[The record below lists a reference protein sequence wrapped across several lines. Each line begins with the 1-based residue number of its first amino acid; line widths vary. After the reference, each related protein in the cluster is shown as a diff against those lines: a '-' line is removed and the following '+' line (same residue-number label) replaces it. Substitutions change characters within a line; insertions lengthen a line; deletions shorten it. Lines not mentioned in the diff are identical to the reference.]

1 MRSPLVLTLPM
12 RSRSLIPLGVLLLLP
27 LAGGVSPLLAQ
38 RDSSFAVA
46 RNAVVDITV
55 RTGRLVVRG
64 GSASTGAIRGRS
76 GDYQLRTTGVGV
88 TLEASEDMR
97 SSRSDRSSDRTSSRT
112 ASRRND
118 ATLELDLPR
127 NVRLVIST
135 ASADVD
141 VSGIDGDVE
150 IRTTSG
156 DVSLDDIGGRLTL
169 ETLSG
174 DIRLGGRSGPARV
187 TTMSGD
193 ITLRGVRDEANV
205 HTTSGDVLLG
215 MDRAARVEV
224 ESISGDITFDG
235 NTTDDARLQLT
246 THSGD
251 VTLRLPE
258 NVRGSM
264 DVSTFNGDMTASGSL
279 TLMPNS
285 LTSSRSERAVRRYEI
300 GGGGSTR
307 FTISTFNGDV
317 RVVRGN
323 RS

>member
-1 MRSPLVLTLPM
+1 MRSSLVTSLVPR
-12 RSRSLIPLGVLLLLP
+12 RSRSLMPLAVLLLA
-27 LAGGVSPLLAQ
+27 LAGGASSLRAQ
-38 RDSSFAVA
+38 SDSSFAVA

-64 GSASTGAIRGRS
+64 GAGSAGAVRGRS

-88 TLEASEDMR
+88 TLEASDDSR
-97 SSRSDRSSDRTSSRT
+97 SSRTSRT
-112 ASRRND
+112 ASRRSD
-118 ATLELDLPR
+118 GTLELDLPR
-127 NVRLVIST
+127 SVRLVIST

-156 DVSLDDIGGRLTL
+156 DIGLSDIGGRLTL

-174 DIRLGGRSGPARV
+174 DVRLSGRSGSARV

-193 ITLRGVRDEANV
+193 ITLRGVRDDVNV
-205 HTTSGDVLLG
+205 HTTSGDVVLG
-215 MDRAARVEV
+215 MERAARVDV
-224 ESISGDITFDG
+224 ESISGDVTFDG
-235 NTTDDARLQLT
+235 NTTDDARLHLT

-258 NVRGSM
+258 RASGSI
-264 DVSTFNGDMTASGSL
+264 DLATFNGDMTATGTL
-279 TLMPNS
+279 TLMPSS
-285 LTSSRSERAVRRYEI
+285 LTSSRNDRPVRRYEI
-300 GGGGSTR
+300 GGGGATR

-323 RS
+323 R

>member
-1 MRSPLVLTLPM
+1 MRSSYLVTFSM
-12 RSRSLIPLGVLLLLP
+12 RSRFLTALGALLMLP

-46 RNAVVDITV
+46 SNAVVDITV
-55 RTGRLVVRG
+55 RTGRLVVHG
-64 GSASTGAIRGRS
+64 GSAATGAIRGRR
-76 GDYQLRTTGVGV
+76 GGYQLRTTGVGV
-88 TLEASEDMR
+88 TLEASEN
-97 SSRSDRSSDRTSSRT
+97 SRSNQSSRT
-112 ASRRND
+112 ASRRTD

-156 DVSLDDIGGRLTL
+156 DIGLDDIGGRLTL

-174 DIRLGGRSGPARV
+174 NIRLGGRSGPARV

-193 ITLRGVRDEANV
+193 ITLRGVRDDVNV
-205 HTTSGDVLLG
+205 HTTSGDVVLG
-215 MDRAARVEV
+215 MDRAARVDV

-258 NVRGSM
+258 SARGSI
-264 DVSTFNGDMTASGSL
+264 DLSTFNGDMTASGSL
-279 TLMPNS
+279 TLMPGS
-285 LTSSRSERAVRRYEI
+285 LTSSRRDRAVRRYAI

>member
-1 MRSPLVLTLPM
+1 MRSLHVPSLLRPC
-12 RSRSLIPLGVLLLLP
+12 SRCCVPFGALLLLA
-27 LAGGVSPLLAQ
+27 LAGGASPLRAQ
-38 RDSSFAVA
+38 SDSSFAVV

-64 GSASTGAIRGRS
+64 GASATGAVRGRS
-76 GDYQLRTTGVGV
+76 GEYQLRTTGVGV
-88 TLEASEDMR
+88 TLEASDD
-97 SSRSDRSSDRTSSRT
+97 SRAGRASRT
-112 ASRRND
+112 ASRRTG

-127 NVRLVIST
+127 SVRLVVST

-156 DVSLDDIGGRLTL
+156 DIGLDDIGGRLTL

-174 DIRLGGRSGPARV
+174 DIRLDGRAGPARV

-193 ITLRGVRDEANV
+193 ITLRGVRADVNV
-205 HTTSGDVLLG
+205 HTTSGDVVLG
-215 MDRAARVEV
+215 MDRAARVDV

-258 NVRGSM
+258 SARGSI
-264 DVSTFNGDMTASGSL
+264 DLSTFNGNMSATGSL
-279 TLMPNS
+279 ALMPSS
-285 LTSSRSERAVRRYEI
+285 LASSRRERPARRYEI

-323 RS
+323 R

>member
-1 MRSPLVLTLPM
+1 VFTLSL
-12 RSRSLIPLGVLLLLP
+12 RSRVLIPIGALLLVP
-27 LAGGVSPLLAQ
+27 LAAGITPLRAQ
-38 RDSSFAVA
+38 GDSSFAVA
-46 RNAVVDITV
+46 RNAVVDITL

-76 GDYQLRTTGVGV
+76 GEYQLRTSGVGV
-88 TLEASEDMR
+88 TLED
-97 SSRSDRSSDRTSSRT
+97 SDSMRSSDRSRSRT

-135 ASADVD
+135 ASADID

-150 IRTTSG
+150 VRTTSG
-156 DVSLDDIGGRLTL
+156 DISLDDIGGRLTL

-174 DIRLGGRSGPARV
+174 DVRLDGRSGPARV

-193 ITLRGVRDEANV
+193 ITLRGVRDDVNV
-205 HTTSGDVLLG
+205 HTTSGDVMLG
-215 MDRAARVEV
+215 MDRAARVDV
-224 ESISGDITFDG
+224 ETISGDVTFDG
-235 NTTDDARLQLT
+235 STTDDARLQIN

-258 NVRGSM
+258 SARGSI
-264 DVSTFNGDMTASGSL
+264 DLSTYSGDMTASGSL

-307 FTISTFNGDV
+307 FTISTFTGDV

>member
-1 MRSPLVLTLPM
+1 MM
-12 RSRSLIPLGVLLLLP
+12 RSRHVPSLLRSCSRCCVPFGALLLLA
-27 LAGGVSPLLAQ
+27 LAGGASPLRAQ
-38 RDSSFAVA
+38 SDSSFALV

-64 GSASTGAIRGRS
+64 GASATGAVRGRS
-76 GDYQLRTTGVGV
+76 GEYQLRTTGVGV
-88 TLEASEDMR
+88 TLEASDDSR
-97 SSRSDRSSDRTSSRT
+97 SSRSSRST
-112 ASRRND
+112 ASRRTD

-127 NVRLVIST
+127 SVRLVVST

-156 DVSLDDIGGRLTL
+156 DIGLDDIGGRLTL

-174 DIRLGGRSGPARV
+174 DIRLDGRSGSARV

-193 ITLRGVRDEANV
+193 ITLRGVRADVNV
-205 HTTSGDVLLG
+205 HTTSGDVVLG
-215 MDRAARVEV
+215 MDRAARVDV

-258 NVRGSM
+258 SARGSI
-264 DVSTFNGDMTASGSL
+264 DLSTFNGNMSATGSL

-285 LTSSRSERAVRRYEI
+285 LASSRRERPARRYEI

-323 RS
+323 R

>member
-1 MRSPLVLTLPM
+1 MSILSL
-12 RSRSLIPLGVLLLLP
+12 RSRLLVPLGALLLLP
-27 LAGGVSPLLAQ
+27 LAGGVSPLQAQ
-38 RDSSFAVA
+38 GDSSFVVA
-46 RNAVVDITV
+46 RDAVVDITL

-64 GSASTGAIRGRS
+64 GSATTGAIRGRS

-88 TLEASEDMR
+88 TVDASEDMR
-97 SSRSDRSSDRTSSRT
+97 SSRSSRPSRT

-127 NVRLVIST
+127 NVRLVVST

-141 VSGIDGDVE
+141 ISGIDGDVE

-156 DVSLDDIGGRLTL
+156 DISLDDIGGRLTL

-174 DIRLGGRSGPARV
+174 DILLGGRSGPARV

-193 ITLRGVRDEANV
+193 ITMRGVRDEANV
-205 HTTSGDVLLG
+205 HTTSGDVMLG

-235 NTTDDARLQLT
+235 NTTDDARLQIT

-285 LTSSRSERAVRRYEI
+285 LSSRSERAVRRYEI

-307 FTISTFNGDV
+307 FTISTFSGDV

>member
-1 MRSPLVLTLPM
+1 MRSSYLVTFSM
-12 RSRSLIPLGVLLLLP
+12 RSRFLTALGALLMLP

-46 RNAVVDITV
+46 SNAVVDITV
-55 RTGRLVVRG
+55 RTGRLVVHG
-64 GSASTGAIRGRS
+64 GSAATGAIRGRRD
-76 GDYQLRTTGVGV
+76 GYQLRTTGVGV
-88 TLEASEDMR
+88 TLEASENSWSNR
-97 SSRSDRSSDRTSSRT
+97 SSRT
-112 ASRRND
+112 ASRRTD

-156 DVSLDDIGGRLTL
+156 DIGLDDIGGRLTL

-174 DIRLGGRSGPARV
+174 NIRLGGRSGPARV

-193 ITLRGVRDEANV
+193 ITLRGVRDDVNV
-205 HTTSGDVLLG
+205 HTTSGDVVLG
-215 MDRAARVEV
+215 MDRAARVDV

-235 NTTDDARLQLT
+235 NTTDDARLQFT

-258 NVRGSM
+258 SARGSI
-264 DVSTFNGDMTASGSL
+264 DLSTFNGDMTASGSL
-279 TLMPNS
+279 TLMPTS
-285 LTSSRSERAVRRYEI
+285 LTSSRSDRAARRYAI

>member
-1 MRSPLVLTLPM
+1 MRDSLVLTLPM
-12 RSRSLIPLGVLLLLP
+12 RSRLLIPLGALLLLP
-27 LAGGVSPLLAQ
+27 LAGSLSPLLAQ

-88 TLEASEDMR
+88 TLEATDEMR
-97 SSRSDRSSDRTSSRT
+97 SRRTNS
-112 ASRRND
+112 ASGRND

-141 VSGIDGDVE
+141 VSGIEGDVE
-150 IRTTSG
+150 IRTTG
-156 DVSLDDIGGRLTL
+156 GNVSLDDIGGRITL

-174 DIRLGGRSGPARV
+174 DIRLGGGSGSARV

-205 HTTSGDVLLG
+205 HTTSGDVLLA

-224 ESISGDITFDG
+224 ESISGDLTFDG
-235 NTTDDARLQLT
+235 STTDDARLQLT

-251 VTLRLPE
+251 VTLRLPD
-258 NVRGSM
+258 NARGSI
-264 DVSTFNGDMTASGSL
+264 DLSTFNGEMTAPGSL

-285 LTSSRSERAVRRYEI
+285 LTSSSRERTGRRYEI

>member
-1 MRSPLVLTLPM
+1 MFTLPL
-12 RSRSLIPLGVLLLLP
+12 RSRLLIPLGALLMLP
-27 LAGGVSPLLAQ
+27 LAGAASPLLAQ

-64 GSASTGAIRGRS
+64 GSATTGAIRGRT
-76 GDYQLRTTGVGV
+76 GDYQLRTSGVGV
-88 TLEASEDMR
+88 TLEASDDMR
-97 SSRSDRSSDRTSSRT
+97 STSSSRSG
-112 ASRRND
+112 SRRDD

-127 NVRLVIST
+127 NVRVVIST

-156 DVSLDDIGGRLTL
+156 DIGLDDIGGRLTL

-193 ITLRGVRDEANV
+193 ITLRGVRDDVNV
-205 HTTSGDVLLG
+205 HTTSGDVMLG
-215 MDRAARVEV
+215 MDRAARVEA
-224 ESISGDITFDG
+224 ESISGSITFDG
-235 NTTDDARLQLT
+235 STTDDARLQLT

-258 NVRGSM
+258 SARGSI
-264 DVSTFNGDMTASGSL
+264 DVSTFNGEMSASGAGSL
-279 TLMPNS
+279 TLMPSS
-285 LTSSRSERAVRRYEI
+285 LTPSRNDRAVRRYEI

-317 RVVRGN
+317 RVVRGT

>member
-1 MRSPLVLTLPM
+1 MSILSLRLRLLV
-12 RSRSLIPLGVLLLLP
+12 PLGALLLLTE
-27 LAGGVSPLLAQ
+27 GVSPLQAQ
-38 RDSSFAVA
+38 SDSSFAVA
-46 RNAVVDITV
+46 RNAVVDITL

-64 GSASTGAIRGRS
+64 SSATTGAVRGRS

-88 TLEASEDMR
+88 TLDASGDMR
-97 SSRSDRSSDRTSSRT
+97 SSRTSART

-127 NVRLVIST
+127 NVRLVVST
-135 ASADVD
+135 SSADVD
-141 VSGIDGDVE
+141 ISGIDGDVE

-156 DVSLDDIGGRLTL
+156 DISLDDIGGRLTL

-174 DIRLGGRSGPARV
+174 DVRLGGRSGPARV

-193 ITLRGVRDEANV
+193 ITMRGVRDDAHV
-205 HTTSGDVLLG
+205 HTTSGDVILG
-215 MDRAARVEV
+215 MERAARVDV
-224 ESISGDITFDG
+224 ESISGDVTFDG
-235 NTTDDARLQLT
+235 STTDDARLQVT

-258 NVRGSM
+258 SAHGSI
-264 DVSTFNGDMTASGSL
+264 DLSTFSGDMTASGSL

-307 FTISTFNGDV
+307 FTISTFNGDL

>member
-1 MRSPLVLTLPM
+1 MRSSYLVTFSM
-12 RSRSLIPLGVLLLLP
+12 RSRFLTALGALLMLP

-46 RNAVVDITV
+46 SNAVVDITV
-55 RTGRLVVRG
+55 RTGRLVVHG
-64 GSASTGAIRGRS
+64 GSAATGAIRGRR
-76 GDYQLRTTGVGV
+76 GGYQLRTTDVGV
-88 TLEASEDMR
+88 TLEASENAR
-97 SSRSDRSSDRTSSRT
+97 SNRSSRT
-112 ASRRND
+112 ASRRTD
-118 ATLELDLPR
+118 ATLELDVPR
-127 NVRLVIST
+127 NVRLVISP

-156 DVSLDDIGGRLTL
+156 DIGLDDIGGRLTL

-193 ITLRGVRDEANV
+193 ITLRGVRDDVNV
-205 HTTSGDVLLG
+205 HTTSGDVVLG
-215 MDRAARVEV
+215 MDRAARVDV

-235 NTTDDARLQLT
+235 STTDDARLQLT

-258 NVRGSM
+258 SARGSI
-264 DVSTFNGDMTASGSL
+264 DLSTFNGDMTASGSL
-279 TLMPNS
+279 TLMPRS
-285 LTSSRSERAVRRYEI
+285 LTSSRRDRAVRRYEI

>member
-1 MRSPLVLTLPM
+1 MRDSLVLTLPM
-12 RSRSLIPLGVLLLLP
+12 RSRLLIPLGALLLLP
-27 LAGGVSPLLAQ
+27 LAGSLSPLLAQ

-88 TLEASEDMR
+88 TLEATDEMR
-97 SSRSDRSSDRTSSRT
+97 SRRTNS
-112 ASRRND
+112 ASGRND

-141 VSGIDGDVE
+141 VSGIEGDVE
-150 IRTTSG
+150 IRTTG
-156 DVSLDDIGGRLTL
+156 GNVSLDDIGGRITL

-174 DIRLGGRSGPARV
+174 DIRLGGGSGSARV

-205 HTTSGDVLLG
+205 HTTSGDVLLA

-224 ESISGDITFDG
+224 ESISGDLTFDG
-235 NTTDDARLQLT
+235 STTDDARLQLT

-251 VTLRLPE
+251 VTLRLPD
-258 NVRGSM
+258 NARGSI
-264 DVSTFNGDMTASGSL
+264 DLSTFNGEMTAPGSL
-279 TLMPNS
+279 TRMPNS
-285 LTSSRSERAVRRYEI
+285 LTSSSRDRTGRRYEI

>member
-1 MRSPLVLTLPM
+1 
-12 RSRSLIPLGVLLLLP
+12 
-27 LAGGVSPLLAQ
+27 LLAQ

-64 GSASTGAIRGRS
+64 GAATTGAIRGRS

-88 TLEASEDMR
+88 TLDASEDMR
-97 SSRSDRSSDRTSSRT
+97 SSRSSRSSRSE
-112 ASRRND
+112 SRRND

-156 DVSLDDIGGRLTL
+156 DIGLDDIGGRLTL
-169 ETLSG
+169 EALSG
-174 DIRLGGRSGPARV
+174 DIRLSGRSGPARV

-193 ITLRGVRDEANV
+193 ITLRGVRDEVNV
-205 HTTSGDVLLG
+205 HTTSGDVILG
-215 MDRAARVEV
+215 MDRAARVDV

-235 NTTDDARLQLT
+235 STTDDARLQLT

-258 NVRGSM
+258 IARGSI
-264 DVSTFNGDMTASGSL
+264 DVSTFNGEMTASGSL
-279 TLMPNS
+279 TLMPSS
-285 LTSSRSERAVRRYEI
+285 LTSTRSERAVRRYEI

>member
-1 MRSPLVLTLPM
+1 MRPPHGFTCSR
-12 RSRSLIPLGVLLLLP
+12 RSRFLVALGALLALS
-27 LAGGVSPLLAQ
+27 LAGGGTPLLAQ

-64 GSASTGAIRGRS
+64 GAATTGSIRGRS

-88 TLEASEDMR
+88 TLDASEDMR
-97 SSRSDRSSDRTSSRT
+97 SSRSNRSE
-112 ASRRND
+112 SRRSD

-135 ASADVD
+135 ASADVE

-156 DVSLDDIGGRLTL
+156 DIGLDDIGGRLTL
-169 ETLSG
+169 EALSG
-174 DIRLGGRSGPARV
+174 DVRVSGRSGPARV

-193 ITLRGVRDEANV
+193 ITLRGVRDEVNV
-205 HTTSGDVLLG
+205 HTTSGDVILG
-215 MDRAARVEV
+215 MDRATRVDV

-235 NTTDDARLQLT
+235 STTDDARLQLT

-258 NVRGSM
+258 NARGSI
-264 DVSTFNGDMTASGSL
+264 DVSTFNGEMTGSGSL
-279 TLMPNS
+279 TLMPSS

>member
-1 MRSPLVLTLPM
+1 MRSPFVSARPG
-12 RSRSLIPLGVLLLLP
+12 RSRLLVPHGALLMLLLT
-27 LAGGVSPLLAQ
+27 GGVSPLLAQ

-46 RNAVVDITV
+46 RNAVVDLTV

-64 GSASTGAIRGRS
+64 SSAMTGTIRGRS
-76 GDYQLRTTGVGV
+76 GDYQLRTTGVGIM
-88 TLEASEDMR
+88 LDASEDMR
-97 SSRSDRSSDRTSSRT
+97 SSSASRSG
-112 ASRRND
+112 SRRND

-127 NVRLVIST
+127 NVRLVVST

-156 DVSLDDIGGRLTL
+156 DIGLDDIGGRLTL

-193 ITLRGVRDEANV
+193 ITLRGVRDDVNV
-205 HTTSGDVLLG
+205 HTTSGDVMLG
-215 MDRAARVEV
+215 MDRAARVDV
-224 ESISGDITFDG
+224 ESISGSITFDG
-235 NTTDDARLQLT
+235 SATDDARLQLT
-246 THSGD
+246 THSGN

-258 NVRGSM
+258 GARGNM
-264 DVSTFNGDMTASGSL
+264 DVSMFNGDLTASGTL
-279 TLMPNS
+279 TLMPS
-285 LTSSRSERAVRRYEI
+285 SSTSSRGDRAVRRYEI

-307 FTISTFNGDV
+307 FTISTFSGNV

>member
-1 MRSPLVLTLPM
+1 M
-12 RSRSLIPLGVLLLLP
+12 LLLT
-27 LAGGVSPLLAQ
+27 GGVSPLLAQ

-46 RNAVVDITV
+46 RNAVVDLTV

-64 GSASTGAIRGRS
+64 SSAMTGTIRGRS
-76 GDYQLRTTGVGV
+76 GDYQLRTTGVGIM
-88 TLEASEDMR
+88 LDASEDMR
-97 SSRSDRSSDRTSSRT
+97 SSSASRSG
-112 ASRRND
+112 SRRND

-127 NVRLVIST
+127 NVRLVVST

-156 DVSLDDIGGRLTL
+156 DIGLDDIGGRLTL

-193 ITLRGVRDEANV
+193 ITLRGVRDDVNV
-205 HTTSGDVLLG
+205 HTTSGDVMLG
-215 MDRAARVEV
+215 MDRAARVDV
-224 ESISGDITFDG
+224 ESISGSITFDG
-235 NTTDDARLQLT
+235 SATDDARLQLT
-246 THSGD
+246 THSGN

-258 NVRGSM
+258 GARGNM
-264 DVSTFNGDMTASGSL
+264 DVSMFNGDLTASGTL
-279 TLMPNS
+279 TLMPS
-285 LTSSRSERAVRRYEI
+285 SSTSSRGDRAVRRYEI

-307 FTISTFNGDV
+307 FTISTFSGNV

>member
-1 MRSPLVLTLPM
+1 M
-12 RSRSLIPLGVLLLLP
+12 LP
-27 LAGGVSPLLAQ
+27 LAGGASPLLAQ

-64 GSASTGAIRGRS
+64 SSATTGAIRGRS

-88 TLEASEDMR
+88 TLEASEHMR
-97 SSRSDRSSDRTSSRT
+97 SSSSSRSG
-112 ASRRND
+112 SRRSD

-127 NVRLVIST
+127 NVRLVVST

-156 DVSLDDIGGRLTL
+156 DIGLDDIGGRLTL

-174 DIRLGGRSGPARV
+174 DIRLSGRSGPARV

-193 ITLRGVRDEANV
+193 ITLRGVRDDVNV
-205 HTTSGDVLLG
+205 HTTSGDVMLG
-215 MDRAARVEV
+215 MDRAARVDV
-224 ESISGDITFDG
+224 ESISGSITFDG
-235 NTTDDARLQLT
+235 STTDDARLQLT

-258 NVRGSM
+258 SARGSI
-264 DVSTFNGDMTASGSL
+264 DVSTFNGDMTASGSV
-279 TLMPNS
+279 TLMPSS
-285 LTSSRSERAVRRYEI
+285 LTSSRSDRAVRRYEI

-307 FTISTFNGDV
+307 FTISTFNGDI

>member
-1 MRSPLVLTLPM
+1 MRSSYLVTFSM
-12 RSRSLIPLGVLLLLP
+12 RSRFLTSLGALLMLP

-46 RNAVVDITV
+46 SNAVVDITV
-55 RTGRLVVRG
+55 RTGRLVVHG
-64 GSASTGAIRGRS
+64 GSAATGAIRGRHD
-76 GDYQLRTTGVGV
+76 GYQLRTTGVGI
-88 TLEASEDMR
+88 TLEASENSWSNR
-97 SSRSDRSSDRTSSRT
+97 SSRT
-112 ASRRND
+112 ANRRTD
-118 ATLELDLPR
+118 ATLELDVPR

-156 DVSLDDIGGRLTL
+156 DIGLDDIGGRLTL

-174 DIRLGGRSGPARV
+174 NIRLGGRSGPARV

-193 ITLRGVRDEANV
+193 ITLRGVRDDVNV
-205 HTTSGDVLLG
+205 HTTSGDVVLG
-215 MDRAARVEV
+215 MDRAARVDV

-258 NVRGSM
+258 SARGSI
-264 DVSTFNGDMTASGSL
+264 DLSTFNGDMTASGSL
-279 TLMPNS
+279 TLMPTS
-285 LTSSRSERAVRRYEI
+285 LTSSRRDRAARRYEI

>member
-1 MRSPLVLTLPM
+1 M
-12 RSRSLIPLGVLLLLP
+12 LP
-27 LAGGVSPLLAQ
+27 LAGAASPLLAQ

-64 GSASTGAIRGRS
+64 GSATTGAIRGRT
-76 GDYQLRTTGVGV
+76 GDYQLRTSGVGV
-88 TLEASEDMR
+88 TLEASDDMR
-97 SSRSDRSSDRTSSRT
+97 STSSSRSG
-112 ASRRND
+112 SRRDD

-127 NVRLVIST
+127 NVRVVIST

-156 DVSLDDIGGRLTL
+156 DIGLDDIGGRLTL

-193 ITLRGVRDEANV
+193 ITLRGVRDDVNV
-205 HTTSGDVLLG
+205 HTTSGDVMLG
-215 MDRAARVEV
+215 MDRAARVEA
-224 ESISGDITFDG
+224 ESISGSITFDG
-235 NTTDDARLQLT
+235 STTDDARLQLT

-258 NVRGSM
+258 SARGSI
-264 DVSTFNGDMTASGSL
+264 DVSTFNGEMSASGAGSL
-279 TLMPNS
+279 TLMPSS
-285 LTSSRSERAVRRYEI
+285 LTPSRNDRAVRRYEI

-317 RVVRGN
+317 RVVRGT

>member
-1 MRSPLVLTLPM
+1 MRSLHVSSLLRP
-12 RSRSLIPLGVLLLLP
+12 RSRCGVPFGALLLLA
-27 LAGGVSPLLAQ
+27 LAGGASPLRAQ
-38 RDSSFAVA
+38 SDSSFAVV

-64 GSASTGAIRGRS
+64 GASATGAIRGRS
-76 GDYQLRTTGVGV
+76 GEYQLRTTGVGV
-88 TLEASEDMR
+88 MLEASDD
-97 SSRSDRSSDRTSSRT
+97 SRAGRSSRT
-112 ASRRND
+112 ASRRTG

-127 NVRLVIST
+127 SVRLVVST

-156 DVSLDDIGGRLTL
+156 DIGLDDIGGRLTL

-174 DIRLGGRSGPARV
+174 DIRLDGRAGPARV

-193 ITLRGVRDEANV
+193 ITLRGVRADVNV
-205 HTTSGDVLLG
+205 HTTSGDVVLG
-215 MDRAARVEV
+215 MDRAARVDV

-258 NVRGSM
+258 SARGSI
-264 DVSTFNGDMTASGSL
+264 DLSTFNGDMSATGSL
-279 TLMPNS
+279 TLMP
-285 LTSSRSERAVRRYEI
+285 SSHAASRRDRPARRYEI

-323 RS
+323 R

>member
-1 MRSPLVLTLPM
+1 MSILSLRPRLLV
-12 RSRSLIPLGVLLLLP
+12 PLGALLLL
-27 LAGGVSPLLAQ
+27 AGGTSPLQAQ
-38 RDSSFAVA
+38 SDSSFAVA
-46 RNAVVDITV
+46 RNAVVDITL

-64 GSASTGAIRGRS
+64 SAATTGAVRGRS

-88 TLEASEDMR
+88 TLDASGDMR
-97 SSRSDRSSDRTSSRT
+97 SSRTSTRT

-127 NVRLVIST
+127 NVRLVVST
-135 ASADVD
+135 SSADVD
-141 VSGIDGDVE
+141 ISGIDGDVE

-156 DVSLDDIGGRLTL
+156 DISLDDIGGRLTL

-174 DIRLGGRSGPARV
+174 DVRLDGRSGPARV

-193 ITLRGVRDEANV
+193 ITMRGVRDDANV
-205 HTTSGDVLLG
+205 HTTSGDVILG
-215 MDRAARVEV
+215 MERAARVDV
-224 ESISGDITFDG
+224 ESISGDVTFDG
-235 NTTDDARLQLT
+235 STTDDARLQVT

-258 NVRGSM
+258 GARGSI
-264 DVSTFNGDMTASGSL
+264 DLSTFSGDMTASGSL

-307 FTISTFNGDV
+307 FTISTFNGDL

>member
-1 MRSPLVLTLPM
+1 MRSSYLVTFSM
-12 RSRSLIPLGVLLLLP
+12 RSRFLTALGALLMLP

-46 RNAVVDITV
+46 SNAVVDITV
-55 RTGRLVVRG
+55 RTGRLVVHG
-64 GSASTGAIRGRS
+64 GSAATGAIRGRR
-76 GDYQLRTTGVGV
+76 GGYQLRTTGVGV
-88 TLEASEDMR
+88 TLEASEN
-97 SSRSDRSSDRTSSRT
+97 SRSNQSSRT
-112 ASRRND
+112 ASRRTD

-156 DVSLDDIGGRLTL
+156 DIGLDDIGGRLTL

-174 DIRLGGRSGPARV
+174 NIRLGGRSGPARV

-193 ITLRGVRDEANV
+193 ITLRGVRDDVNV
-205 HTTSGDVLLG
+205 HTTSGDVVLG
-215 MDRAARVEV
+215 MDRAARVDV

-258 NVRGSM
+258 SARGSI
-264 DVSTFNGDMTASGSL
+264 DLSTFNGDMTASGSL
-279 TLMPNS
+279 TLMPTS
-285 LTSSRSERAVRRYEI
+285 LTSSRRDRAARRYEI

>member
-1 MRSPLVLTLPM
+1 MRSSHVFTLPA
-12 RSRSLIPLGVLLLLP
+12 RSRLLIPLGALLMLP
-27 LAGGVSPLLAQ
+27 LAGAASPLRAQ

-76 GDYQLRTTGVGV
+76 GDYQLRTSGVGV
-88 TLEASEDMR
+88 TLEASDDMR
-97 SSRSDRSSDRTSSRT
+97 SSSSSRSG
-112 ASRRND
+112 SRRDD

-156 DVSLDDIGGRLTL
+156 DIDLDDIGGRLTL

-174 DIRLGGRSGPARV
+174 DIRSGGRSGPARV

-193 ITLRGVRDEANV
+193 ISLRGVRDDVNV
-205 HTTSGDVLLG
+205 HTTSGDVMLG

-224 ESISGDITFDG
+224 ESISGSITFDG
-235 NTTDDARLQLT
+235 STTDDARLQLT

-258 NVRGSM
+258 SARGSI
-264 DVSTFNGDMTASGSL
+264 DVSTFNGEMSSSGTGSL
-279 TLMPNS
+279 TLMPSS
-285 LTSSRSERAVRRYEI
+285 LTPSRNDRAVRRYEI

-317 RVVRGN
+317 RVVRGT

>member
-1 MRSPLVLTLPM
+1 MRSSLVPTFPM
-12 RSRSLIPLGVLLLLP
+12 RSRLLIPLGALLLLP
-27 LAGGVSPLLAQ
+27 LAGGTSPLQAQ
-38 RDSSFAVA
+38 VDSSFALA

-88 TLEASEDMR
+88 TLEASDDMR
-97 SSRSDRSSDRTSSRT
+97 SSRSDRSSSRS

-156 DVSLDDIGGRLTL
+156 DVGLDDISGRLTL

-174 DIRLGGRSGPARV
+174 DVRLGGRSGPARV

-205 HTTSGDVLLG
+205 HTTSGDVMLG
-215 MDRAARVEV
+215 MERAARVEV

-258 NVRGSM
+258 TARGSM
-264 DVSTFNGDMTASGSL
+264 DVSTFNGDLTASGSL

>member
-1 MRSPLVLTLPM
+1 MRSSLVLTLPM

-27 LAGGVSPLLAQ
+27 LAGSVSPLLAQ

-127 NVRLVIST
+127 NVRLVVST
-135 ASADVD
+135 ASADVE

>member
-1 MRSPLVLTLPM
+1 M
-12 RSRSLIPLGVLLLLP
+12 RSRLLIPLGALLMLP
-27 LAGGVSPLLAQ
+27 LAGAASPLLAQ

-64 GSASTGAIRGRS
+64 GSATTGAIRGRT
-76 GDYQLRTTGVGV
+76 GDYQLRTSGVGV
-88 TLEASEDMR
+88 TLEASDDMR
-97 SSRSDRSSDRTSSRT
+97 STSSSRSG
-112 ASRRND
+112 SRRDD

-127 NVRLVIST
+127 NVRVVIST

-156 DVSLDDIGGRLTL
+156 DIGLDDIGGRLTL

-193 ITLRGVRDEANV
+193 ITLRGVRDDVNV
-205 HTTSGDVLLG
+205 HTTSGDVMLG
-215 MDRAARVEV
+215 MDRAARVEA
-224 ESISGDITFDG
+224 ESISGSITFDG
-235 NTTDDARLQLT
+235 STTDDARLQLT

-258 NVRGSM
+258 SARGSI
-264 DVSTFNGDMTASGSL
+264 DVSTFNGEMSASGAGSL
-279 TLMPNS
+279 TLMPSS
-285 LTSSRSERAVRRYEI
+285 LTPSRNDRAVRRYEI

-317 RVVRGN
+317 RVVRGT

>member
-1 MRSPLVLTLPM
+1 MRSPFVLTLPM

-97 SSRSDRSSDRTSSRT
+97 SSRSDRSSRT

-300 GGGGSTR
+300 GGGGPTR

>member
-38 RDSSFAVA
+38 RDSSFALA

-97 SSRSDRSSDRTSSRT
+97 SSRSDRSSRT

-193 ITLRGVRDEANV
+193 ITLRGVREEANV
-205 HTTSGDVLLG
+205 HTTSGDVMLG

-264 DVSTFNGDMTASGSL
+264 DVSTFNGDLTASGSL

-285 LTSSRSERAVRRYEI
+285 LTSSRNERAVRRYEI

>member
-1 MRSPLVLTLPM
+1 M
-12 RSRSLIPLGVLLLLP
+12 RSRSLIPLGVLLLLL
-27 LAGGVSPLLAQ
+27 LAGGISPLLAQ

-88 TLEASEDMR
+88 TLEASDDMR
-97 SSRSDRSSDRTSSRT
+97 SSRSDRSSRS

-156 DVSLDDIGGRLTL
+156 DVGLDDIGGRLTL

-174 DIRLGGRSGPARV
+174 DVRLGGRSGPARV

>member
-1 MRSPLVLTLPM
+1 M
-12 RSRSLIPLGVLLLLP
+12 RSRALPPLWVVVVAALL
-27 LAGGVSPLLAQ
+27 AASASPLSAQ

-64 GSASTGAIRGRS
+64 GASGNGSIRGRS

-88 TLEASEDMR
+88 TLEASDDARNR
-97 SSRSDRSSDRTSSRT
+97 SSSRDRSG
-112 ASRRND
+112 RND

-127 NVRLVIST
+127 NVRLVVST

-141 VSGIDGDVE
+141 VSGIEGDVE

-156 DVSLDDIGGRLTL
+156 DIALDDIGGRLTL

-174 DIRLGGRSGPARV
+174 DVRLNGRSGAARV

-193 ITLRGVRDEANV
+193 ITLRGVRGDVNA
-205 HTTSGDVLLG
+205 HTTSGDVVLAVE
-215 MDRAARVEV
+215 RAGRVDV
-224 ESISGDITFDG
+224 ESISGDVSFEGSTS
-235 NTTDDARLQLT
+235 DDAGIQFT

-258 NVRGSM
+258 SARGSIEL
-264 DVSTFNGDMTASGSL
+264 STFNGEMTASGTM

-285 LTSSRSERAVRRYEI
+285 SRSSSDNERNRQGREARRYEF
-300 GGGGSTR
+300 GGGGAMRIS
-307 FTISTFNGDV
+307 ISTFNGDV
-317 RVVRGN
+317 RVLRGT
-323 RS
+323 RP

>member
-1 MRSPLVLTLPM
+1 MLTLSL
-12 RSRSLIPLGVLLLLP
+12 RSRVLIPIGALLLVP
-27 LAGGVSPLLAQ
+27 LAAGITPLRAQ
-38 RDSSFAVA
+38 GDSSFAVA
-46 RNAVVDITV
+46 RNAVVDITL

-64 GSASTGAIRGRS
+64 SSATTGAVRGRS

-88 TLEASEDMR
+88 TLDASQELR
-97 SSRSDRSSDRTSSRT
+97 SNRSNSRT
-112 ASRRND
+112 AGRRND

-156 DVSLDDIGGRLTL
+156 NVGLDNIGGRLTL

-174 DIRLGGRSGPARV
+174 DIRLDGRSGPARV

-205 HTTSGDVLLG
+205 HTTSGDVILG
-215 MDRAARVEV
+215 MERAARVDV
-224 ESISGDITFDG
+224 ESISGDVTFDG
-235 NTTDDARLQLT
+235 STTDDARLQID

-258 NVRGSM
+258 SARGSI
-264 DVSTFNGDMTASGSL
+264 DLSTYSGDMTASGSL

-300 GGGGSTR
+300 GGGGSAR
-307 FTISTFNGDV
+307 FTISTFTGDV

>member
-1 MRSPLVLTLPM
+1 MRSSLVLTLPM

-27 LAGGVSPLLAQ
+27 LAGSVSPLLAQ

-97 SSRSDRSSDRTSSRT
+97 SSRSDRSSRT

-135 ASADVD
+135 ASADVE

>member
-1 MRSPLVLTLPM
+1 MSILSL
-12 RSRSLIPLGVLLLLP
+12 RSRLFVPLGALLLL
-27 LAGGVSPLLAQ
+27 AGAVSPLQAQ
-38 RDSSFAVA
+38 GDSSFAVA
-46 RNAVVDITV
+46 GNAVVDITL

-64 GSASTGAIRGRS
+64 GSATTGAIRGRS

-88 TLEASEDMR
+88 TLDASGDMR
-97 SSRSDRSSDRTSSRT
+97 SSRTGSGATSRT
-112 ASRRND
+112 AGRRND

-127 NVRLVIST
+127 NVRLVVST

-141 VSGIDGDVE
+141 ISGIDGDVE

-156 DVSLDDIGGRLTL
+156 DISLDDIGGRLTL

-174 DIRLGGRSGPARV
+174 DIRSGGRSGPARV

-193 ITLRGVRDEANV
+193 ITMRGVRDDANV
-205 HTTSGDVLLG
+205 HTTSGDVILG
-215 MDRAARVEV
+215 MERAARIDV
-224 ESISGDITFDG
+224 ESISGDVTFDG
-235 NTTDDARLQLT
+235 STTEDARLQVT

-258 NVRGSM
+258 SARGSI
-264 DVSTFNGDMTASGSL
+264 DLSTFSGDMTASGSL

-285 LTSSRSERAVRRYEI
+285 LTSSRRERAARRYEI

-307 FTISTFNGDV
+307 FTISTFNGDL

>member
-1 MRSPLVLTLPM
+1 MRSSYLVTFSM
-12 RSRSLIPLGVLLLLP
+12 RSRFLTALGALLMLP

-46 RNAVVDITV
+46 SNAVVDITV
-55 RTGRLVVRG
+55 RTGRLVVHG
-64 GSASTGAIRGRS
+64 GSAATGAIRGRRD
-76 GDYQLRTTGVGV
+76 GYQLRTTGVGV
-88 TLEASEDMR
+88 TLEASENSWSNR
-97 SSRSDRSSDRTSSRT
+97 SSRT
-112 ASRRND
+112 ASRRTD

-156 DVSLDDIGGRLTL
+156 DIGLDDIGGRLTL

-174 DIRLGGRSGPARV
+174 NIRLGGRSGPARV

-193 ITLRGVRDEANV
+193 ITLRGVRDDVNV
-205 HTTSGDVLLG
+205 HTTSGDVVLG
-215 MDRAARVEV
+215 MDRAARVDV

-235 NTTDDARLQLT
+235 NTTDDARLQFT

-258 NVRGSM
+258 SARGSIEL
-264 DVSTFNGDMTASGSL
+264 STFNGDMTASGSL
-279 TLMPNS
+279 TLMPTS
-285 LTSSRSERAVRRYEI
+285 LTSSRSDRAARRYAI

>member
-1 MRSPLVLTLPM
+1 MSILSLRLRLLVAF
-12 RSRSLIPLGVLLLLP
+12 GALLLLTE
-27 LAGGVSPLLAQ
+27 GVSPLQAQ
-38 RDSSFAVA
+38 SDSSFAVA
-46 RNAVVDITV
+46 RNAVVDITL

-64 GSASTGAIRGRS
+64 SAATTGAVRGRS

-88 TLEASEDMR
+88 TLDASGDMR
-97 SSRSDRSSDRTSSRT
+97 SSRTSTRT

-127 NVRLVIST
+127 NVRLVVST
-135 ASADVD
+135 SSADVD
-141 VSGIDGDVE
+141 ISGIDGYVE
-150 IRTTSG
+150 IRTSSG
-156 DVSLDDIGGRLTL
+156 DISLDDIGGRLTL

-174 DIRLGGRSGPARV
+174 DVRLDGRSGPARV

-193 ITLRGVRDEANV
+193 ITMRGVRDNANV
-205 HTTSGDVLLG
+205 HTTSGDVILG
-215 MDRAARVEV
+215 MERAARVDV
-224 ESISGDITFDG
+224 ESISGDVTFDG
-235 NTTDDARLQLT
+235 STTDDARLQVT

-258 NVRGSM
+258 SARGSI
-264 DVSTFNGDMTASGSL
+264 DLSTFSGDMTASGSL

-307 FTISTFNGDV
+307 FTISTFNGDL
-317 RVVRGN
+317 RVIRGN